1 MWPCDIAPCGRRTF
15 RNALRSL
22 QRTLCLVQSRR
33 FVDTKRSIT
42 VRDEVGKRRQKQ
54 KARNSVT
61 GRVGVRSAKRAPNQS
76 RLIERQ
82 PWLPQKVMGSPFGR
96 NPQNPVS
103 FPGHTYAAPTAP
115 QIRTAWHCALVRIHI
130 PECFSKDFG
139 NSGFI
144 VGEKAR
150 NRVPFLPVLILSE
163 RSSPSRVRFP
173 APKKRRALDCC
184 GPL

>member
-1 MWPCDIAPCGRRTF
+1 MFIPLLSLSLSLPLF
-15 RNALRSL
+15 VVFPPFERNLDVVVPAL
-22 QRTLCLVQSRR
+22 LCAT
-33 FVDTKRSIT
+33 TKK
-42 VRDEVGKRRQKQ
+42 DDYLL
-54 KARNSVT
+54 A
-61 GRVGVRSAKRAPNQS
+61 
-76 RLIERQ
+76 
-82 PWLPQKVMGSPFGR
+82 F
-96 NPQNPVS
+96 
-103 FPGHTYAAPTAP
+103 FP
-115 QIRTAWHCALVRIHI
+115 
-130 PECFSKDFG
+130 G

>member
-1 MWPCDIAPCGRRTF
+1 MNPSEAATSVAGIRPNCAETVSKRCCAVRSCCCKIGRLGSPVGALVILLCRSWICCGRAAF
-15 RNALRSL
+15 SDVQLIRSVFEAVL
-22 QRTLCLVQSRR
+22 L
-33 FVDTKRSIT
+33 
-42 VRDEVGKRRQKQ
+42 
-54 KARNSVT
+54 
-61 GRVGVRSAKRAPNQS
+61 
-76 RLIERQ
+76 
-82 PWLPQKVMGSPFGR
+82 
-96 NPQNPVS
+96 
-103 FPGHTYAAPTAP
+103 
-115 QIRTAWHCALVRIHI
+115 
-130 PECFSKDFG
+130 FG